1 MYVVRQRSI
10 KAVALVGTAG
20 VHIVRILHIVGTK
33 QIFVVC
39 VSNGFLSAYLSIHL
53 LLVLLW

>member
-10 KAVALVGTAG
+10 KGGAVVGTAG
-20 VHIVRILHIVGTK
+20 IHIVRILHIVGAK

-39 VSNGFLSAYLSIHL
+39 VDNGFLSAYLSIHL